1 MKRFALLF
9 PLLLVAALTATVA
22 VPPASAFAATVAVP
36 PAPAFAAPP
45 APQEEEE
52 EGEDEDQEQDEDQE
66 KTKSYGDVITEDA
79 VTSEGLFDAH
89 MIDDKLYYEIPLE
102 TLDREM
108 LLLTRVA
115 RTPAGAGYGGS
126 KANTST
132 VRWERNG
139 DRVLLRLVGYENFA
153 GDSTAVAQAVR
164 NSNFEPIVGAFD
176 VEVMSEDSTAVVAE
190 VTDLFTSDVTLLG
203 LPKFR
208 REQFGVRRLD
218 GDRTYIVRAT
228 AFPTNVEVR
237 RVVTY
242 EATEAPSNAAS
253 NTLSMEMHHSM
264 LLLPDDPMEPRL
276 CDERVGFF
284 STRQIDYGLDEQRAV
299 TQCFVTRWRL
309 EPSDPEAFARG
320 ELVDPVEPI
329 VYYIDPATPPKW
341 VPYLKQGVVDW
352 QPAFERAGFRNAIVA
367 RDAPDDPD
375 WSPEDARWSVIRY
388 LASPVQNAS
397 GPHVHDP
404 RTGEILES
412 DIQWYHNVMNLLRNW
427 FFVQTAAVNEDAR
440 GVKFDDELMGE
451 LVRFVSAHEV
461 GHTIGLQ
468 HNMQSSSAY
477 TVEQLRTRFTCEMG
491 VAPSIMDY
499 ARFNYVAQPGDDACL
514 MPLVG
519 PYDKFA
525 IEWGYRP
532 FPGKDRYEEREDLR
546 AMVVEMQEDP
556 VYRFSSPNGA
566 DPSALT
572 EAIGDDAMRASDY
585 GVENLKRIVDNLTEW
600 TFEEGE
606 DYSQLEEIYGNV
618 VSQWSRYTGHVV
630 ANVGG
635 VVRTRKRQGQ
645 DGVPYERVSE
655 DRQRR
660 AMEYLNRQVFATP
673 EWLVDADVLDRFQ
686 GSGALDLVRGRQ
698 AAALGQTLNVARM
711 KRLVEQEA
719 FHGDDAYALGEM
731 LDDLRAGVWS
741 EASSGGETD
750 AYRRNLQRAYLERM
764 GALMEDEDAMRSD
777 VAPFARGQLAA
788 LRGELESAA
797 AGASHR
803 ATQLHFLDAI
813 ERIDAILEPG
823 E

>member
-1 MKRFALLF
+1 MKRFAALF
-9 PLLLVAALTATVA
+9 PLILVVALAATAVVAA
-22 VPPASAFAATVAVP
+22 
-36 PAPAFAAPP
+36 PAPALAAPAP
-45 APQEEEE
+45 SVAPPLPQEEEE
-52 EGEDEDQEQDEDQE
+52 EGADQDEDEEQDQE
-66 KTKSYGDVITEDA
+66 KTKSYSDVITEDA
-79 VTSEGLFDAH
+79 VTSEGLFDTH

-102 TLDREM
+102 TLGKEM

-115 RTPAGAGYGGS
+115 RTPDGAGYGGS
-126 KANTST
+126 KTNTST

-139 DRVLLRLVGYENFA
+139 DRVLLRLASYENFA

-176 VEVMSEDSTAVVAE
+176 VEVMSDDSSAVVAE

-264 LLLPDDPMEPRL
+264 LALPDDPMEPRL

-284 STRQIDYGLDEQRAV
+284 STRQTDYGLDEQRAV

-320 ELVDPVEPI
+320 ELVEPVEPI

-367 RDAPDDPD
+367 RDAPADDPD

-477 TVEQLRTRFTCEMG
+477 SVEQLRTRFTCEMG

-525 IEWGYRP
+525 VEWGYRP

-600 TFEEGE
+600 TFEDGE

-645 DGVPYERVSE
+645 DGVPYERVSA

-698 AAALGQTLNVARM
+698 AAALRQALNVERM

-731 LDDLRAGVWS
+731 LDDLRTGVWS

-764 GALMEDEDAMRSD
+764 GALMEDEDAMRTD

-788 LRGELESAA
+788 LRGELEAAA
-797 AGASHR
+797 AGTSHR
-803 ATQLHFLDAI
+803 ATRLHFLDAV
-813 ERIDAILEPG
+813 ERIEAILDPG
-823 E
+823 D